1 MLRNETERR
10 TLLTAR
16 DREIASFVARGATNR
31 RIAERLGM
39 AERSVKYHLT
49 AIFDSEAD
57 EPETH
62 RTRQP
67 SLFNYLPDAV
77 DVARRNKSGIFI

>member
-49 AIFDSEAD
+49 TIFD
-57 EPETH
+57 
-62 RTRQP
+62 
-67 SLFNYLPDAV
+67 
-77 DVARRNKSGIFI
+77 

>member
-1 MLRNETERR
+1 MSGRRMLRNETERR
-10 TLLTAR
+10 TSLTAR

-49 AIFDSEAD
+49 AIFNILGVKNRAALAELVNSK
-57 EPETH
+57 
-62 RTRQP
+62 
-67 SLFNYLPDAV
+67 PDYFFL
-77 DVARRNKSGIFI
+77 K